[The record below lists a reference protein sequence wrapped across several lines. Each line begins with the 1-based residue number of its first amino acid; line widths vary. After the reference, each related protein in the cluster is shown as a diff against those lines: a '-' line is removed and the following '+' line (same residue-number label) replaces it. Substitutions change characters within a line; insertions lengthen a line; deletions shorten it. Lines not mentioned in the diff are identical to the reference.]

1 MNAPAAGRTAAFFDV
16 DNTIVRGP
24 TLLYL
29 AIILIRHGIL
39 TPKHIRRYGRAL
51 AQYNLVGE
59 SIKSLED
66 VEAEALSLVRGR
78 EVTELVALG
87 EDAYDAIIESRIW
100 PATRA
105 LIDSHRDEGHEVW
118 FVSATPHEV
127 ANVIARRLGATG
139 ALATNIEHVDGFY
152 TGRCPEGPM
161 HAARKGVAIGE
172 LARERGLDLASSF
185 AYGDSRNDLW
195 MLREV
200 GHPRAVN
207 PDKQLQ
213 RTAKHNG
220 WPITELRRRRAL
232 ASPRVRWAAAA
243 TGTLWLMR
251 KVVRGRKAARPAV

>member
-1 MNAPAAGRTAAFFDV
+1 MSVPAAGRTAAFFDV

-29 AIILIRHGIL
+29 ALVLIRHGIL
-39 TPKHIRRYGRAL
+39 TPTHIGRYGKTL
-51 AQYNLVGE
+51 LQYHLIGE
-59 SIKSLED
+59 SVKNLEE
-66 VEAEALSLVRGR
+66 VEAEALALVRGR

-105 LIDSHRDEGHEVW
+105 LVDSHLAEGHEVW
-118 FVSATPHEV
+118 FVSATPQEV

-139 ALATNIEHVDGFY
+139 ALATSIEHVDGFY
-152 TGRCPEGPM
+152 TGRSPEGPM
-161 HAARKGVAIGE
+161 HAARKATAIGE

-207 PDKQLQ
+207 PDKQLR
-213 RTAKHNG
+213 RTARHNG
-220 WPITELRRRRAL
+220 WPVTELRRRRAL

-243 TGTLWLMR
+243 TGSLWLTR
-251 KVVRGRKAARPAV
+251 KLLRGRRSARPAV